1 MSKRSSKKDPF
12 REREAQKYENPIPS
26 REYIME
32 LLEEHG
38 QPLDNHHIAKALGL
52 RKPDQL
58 EALDRRL
65 RAMERDGQ
73 VMRNR
78 RGGYGLVT
86 KMDLVRGRVI
96 GHADGFGFLVPD
108 EGGDDLFLSAKEM
121 HGVFHGDRVVARV
134 SGVDRRGRREG
145 AVVDVLERNTHHV
158 VGRYYV
164 DHGVGF
170 VVADNKRI
178 NQDILVPAEQA
189 FGARHGQIVTVEISE
204 QPTRYRQAIGRVV
217 EILGDHMA
225 PGMEIDVAIRAHQIP
240 QEWSPLVEAEAAELP
255 TDVPEEAKAGRID
268 LRKMPLVTIDGE
280 DSMDFDDA
288 VYAEPSGKGW
298 RLLVAIADVSHYVI
312 PGTPLDTDARL
323 RGNSVYFPG
332 RVVPMLP
339 EQLSNGLCSLNPQVD
354 RLCMVCDME
363 VSAAGV
369 LKSYKF
375 YPAVMRSAARLTYT
389 KVAAMLVDR
398 DEALRAE
405 YSHVIE
411 HLENLYA
418 LYQALLEQRHQRGAI
433 DFETTETRIVFGFGK
448 KIESVVP
455 VVRNDAHKLIE
466 ECMLL
471 ANVATARFLAKAQI
485 PIVYRVHEGPT
496 AEKLSNLRE
505 FLQELGLSLRGGD
518 KPLAGD
524 YRELLGKIAERP
536 DAHMIQTVLL
546 RSMSQAVYA
555 PDNKGHFGLAYDAYT
570 HFTSPIRRYP
580 DLLVHRAIRHVL
592 SGKKPEAF
600 RYSHDDMVGLGEHC
614 SMTER
619 RADDA
624 TRDAVDWLK
633 CEYMLDKVGHEFEG
647 TVTSVTG
654 FGLFVELDDI
664 FVEGLVH
671 VTGLDNDY
679 YHFDPAHH
687 RLVGE
692 RTHRIYRL
700 TDRVRVRV
708 LRVDLDERK
717 IDFELAQTAD
727 TVEAEAET
735 DKPKKKRSRGK
746 KKRK

>member
-1 MSKRSSKKDPF
+1 
-12 REREAQKYENPIPS
+12 
-26 REYIME
+26 
-32 LLEEHG
+32 
-38 QPLDNHHIAKALGL
+38 
-52 RKPDQL
+52 
-58 EALDRRL
+58 
-65 RAMERDGQ
+65 
-73 VMRNR
+73 
-78 RGGYGLVT
+78 
-86 KMDLVRGRVI
+86 
-96 GHADGFGFLVPD
+96 
-108 EGGDDLFLSAKEM
+108 
-121 HGVFHGDRVVARV
+121 
-134 SGVDRRGRREG
+134 
-145 AVVDVLERNTHHV
+145 
-158 VGRYYV
+158 
-164 DHGVGF
+164 
-170 VVADNKRI
+170 
-178 NQDILVPAEQA
+178 
-189 FGARHGQIVTVEISE
+189 
-204 QPTRYRQAIGRVV
+204 
-217 EILGDHMA
+217 
-225 PGMEIDVAIRAHQIP
+225 
-240 QEWSPLVEAEAAELP
+240 
-255 TDVPEEAKAGRID
+255 
-268 LRKMPLVTIDGE
+268 
-280 DSMDFDDA
+280 
-288 VYAEPSGKGW
+288 
-298 RLLVAIADVSHYVI
+298 
-312 PGTPLDTDARL
+312 
-323 RGNSVYFPG
+323 
-332 RVVPMLP
+332 
-339 EQLSNGLCSLNPQVD
+339 
-354 RLCMVCDME
+354 
-363 VSAAGV
+363 
-369 LKSYKF
+369 
-375 YPAVMRSAARLTYT
+375 
-389 KVAAMLVDR
+389 
-398 DEALRAE
+398 
-405 YSHVIE
+405 
-411 HLENLYA
+411 
-418 LYQALLEQRHQRGAI
+418 
-433 DFETTETRIVFGFGK
+433 
-448 KIESVVP
+448 VP